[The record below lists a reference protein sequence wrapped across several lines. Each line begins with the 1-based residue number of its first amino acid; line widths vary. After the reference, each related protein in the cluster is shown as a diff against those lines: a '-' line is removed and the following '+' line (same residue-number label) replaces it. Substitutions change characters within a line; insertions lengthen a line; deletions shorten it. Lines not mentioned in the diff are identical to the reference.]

1 MRIIRQSKDGMTMME
16 KYALTKNPLGKSM
29 KEAVGQTIEIAAWM
43 LYEDKNAK
51 SEDVTILSIQTKE
64 GDVFRTISE
73 TFINAFD
80 DICDLACDMGEE
92 VKMIKPVSGL
102 AKSGREYI
110 TCVLADHND

>member
-1 MRIIRQSKDGMTMME
+1 MKIINQSKAGMTMME

-29 KEAVGQTIEIAAWM
+29 KDAVGQVLEIDVWM

-51 SEDVTILSIQTKE
+51 AEDVTILSIRTKE

-80 DICDLACDMGEE
+80 DICELASDMDEE
-92 VKMIKPVSGL
+92 VRLIKPVSGT

-110 TCVLADHND
+110 TCVLAEND

>member
-1 MRIIRQSKDGMTMME
+1 MRIINQSKELTMMQ
-16 KYALTKNPLGKSM
+16 KYALTKNPLGKTM
-29 KEAVGQTIEIAAWM
+29 KEAVGQVIEIDIWAI
-43 LYEDKNAK
+43 YEDKNAK
-51 SEDVTILSIQTKE
+51 AEDVTILALRTKE
-64 GDVFRTISE
+64 GDIFRTISE

-110 TCVLADHND
+110 TCVLVENND